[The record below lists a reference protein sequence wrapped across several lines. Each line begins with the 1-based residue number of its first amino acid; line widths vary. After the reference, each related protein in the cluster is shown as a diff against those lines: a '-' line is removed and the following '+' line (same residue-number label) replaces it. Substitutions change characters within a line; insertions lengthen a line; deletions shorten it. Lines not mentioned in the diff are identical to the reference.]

1 MSKKIYFAVLEE
13 ICNNVIPHLSAVFS
27 CNHSITRIISF
38 TKNGS
43 KQRSIVSVYGP
54 RTAPPFSI
62 LNAVGGNPQ
71 VWDEQGKT
79 DTSRVS
85 FTVLED
91 PAHRSAVDLV
101 LDREL
106 TRFTH
111 ADLRV
116 SARASILY
124 LLL

>member
-1 MSKKIYFAVLEE
+1 M
-13 ICNNVIPHLSAVFS
+13 
-27 CNHSITRIISF
+27 
-38 TKNGS
+38 
-43 KQRSIVSVYGP
+43 
-54 RTAPPFSI
+54 
-62 LNAVGGNPQ
+62 
-71 VWDEQGKT
+71 WDEQGKT

-111 ADLRV
+111 ADLKVRKCAGLYTV
-116 SARASILY
+116 IL
-124 LLL
+124 LRPLSHI

>member
-1 MSKKIYFAVLEE
+1 VDPDPGGPK
-13 ICNNVIPHLSAVFS
+13 
-27 CNHSITRIISF
+27 TR
-38 TKNGS
+38 GS
-43 KQRSIVSVYGP
+43 GSP
-54 RTAPPFSI
+54 TL
-62 LNAVGGNPQ
+62 LNADGGNPQ

-91 PAHRSAVDLV
+91 PAHKSAVDLV

-111 ADLRV
+111 ADLKV
-116 SARASILY
+116 SAQASIL
-124 LLL
+124 